1 MITATDLTRRYG
13 RFTAVDGVSFH
24 IGRGEIVGLL
34 GHNGAGKTTIMKVL
48 TGYLAPSGGTAHIAG
63 MDVTEQRREVQALT
77 GYLPENCPLYPDM
90 TVIDF
95 LDLSAGLRGL
105 DPERRGD
112 LLRTALERTGLTERA
127 LQPIATLS
135 RGSRQRVGVAQAILH
150 QPQLL
155 ILDEPTNGLD
165 PQQIGQMR
173 ALIRQLGETATVI
186 LSTHILQEVEAMC
199 DRVLILNG
207 GRLVLDSGLEE
218 LRRSRH
224 LLLTTDLAPDAVRGC
239 LAGIGALQHQA
250 MEAEAKGDGNGDAYD
265 YRLTLNEAG
274 EPQARRQVAAAV
286 ARNLQEAGGRLC
298 SLQPEQRSLESVFRE
313 LISQQGGH
321 HAA

>member
-1 MITATDLTRRYG
+1 
-13 RFTAVDGVSFH
+13 VDGVSFH

-48 TGYLAPSGGTAHIAG
+48 TGYLTPSGGTAHIAG

-105 DPERRGD
+105 DPERRGE
-112 LLRTALERTGLTERA
+112 LLRAALERTGLTDRA

-135 RGSRQRVGVAQAILH
+135 RGYRQRVGVAQAILH

-207 GRLVLDSGLEE
+207 GRLVLDSSLEE

-239 LAGIGALQHQA
+239 LADIGALQHQA
-250 MEAEAKGDGNGDAYD
+250 MEAEANGDAYD
-265 YRLTLNEAG
+265 YRLTLD
-274 EPQARRQVAAAV
+274 EPATPDERRQVAAAV
-286 ARNLQEAGGRLC
+286 ARNLQEAGGRLF